1 MVKADVSMWLY
12 WGMAN
17 ESEIQT
23 ADRLAGQVGRLQ
35 AEIICLENFLTT
47 ITNRDDVPAGITSGA
62 EYYLK
67 SIKEARERNDL
78 P

>member
-1 MVKADVSMWLY
+1 MWLY

-17 ESEIQT
+17 ESEFQT

-35 AEIICLENFLTT
+35 AEIMCMENFLNT
-47 ITNRDDVPAGITSGA
+47 IIGRDDVPAGIVSGA
-62 EYYLK
+62 QHYLK
-67 SIKEARERNDL
+67 NIKDARERNDL